1 MWENIVM
8 KSLGAMPLWVRIA
21 AFFVALFVS
30 VYLSLIPQFVNG
42 YVYFKD
48 GLGGKRAYRGG
59 EILVSVGGHDYK
71 YIANENGYFSV
82 PMISKLPQSLRLGF
96 VHKDTGGRYDVTV
109 PFTKVTT
116 AAQLDFEVKTDPPS
130 VVFATARLRLELVP
144 RMIAWASGAAA
155 ASAGELLL
163 PRGVAPI
170 EKPEAKKVKT
180 EVQGIVGR
188 EAKKPLGSLSEKT
201 ELTSTNGFPYTVK
214 IRIVEAIEKKY
225 GFRIPDDHW
234 QSFRSVGEVIDY
246 TQKRI
251 ALDKVEPSKDITW
264 PAYQNK
270 AQTPSAPLFVK

>member
-8 KSLGAMPLWVRIA
+8 KTLGAMPPWVRIT

-30 VYLSLIPQFVNG
+30 VYLTLIPQFVNG

-48 GLGGKRAYRGG
+48 ELGGKWAYRGG

-82 PMISKLPQSLRLGF
+82 PMISKLPQSFRLGF

-109 PFTKVTT
+109 PFTKLTT
-116 AAQLDFEVKTDPPS
+116 AAQLDFEVKTHPPS
-130 VVFATARLRLELVP
+130 VVFAIARFRPELVP
-144 RMIAWASGAAA
+144 SMLAWASGAAA
-155 ASAGELLL
+155 ANAAEIML
-163 PRGVAPI
+163 PQGVAPI
-170 EKPEAKKVKT
+170 ERPEAKKVKD
-180 EVQGIVGR
+180 EVRGIIGR

-234 QSFRSVGEVIDY
+234 QSFRSVGELVDY

-251 ALDKVEPSKDITW
+251 ALDKVEPSKDVNW

-270 AQTPSAPLFVK
+270 VQTQGAPLFVK